1 VSAESV
7 VDDGDLVLGD
17 DGRLR
22 CRWGAAPDLY
32 VAYHDEEWGRPEPDD
47 RRLFEKLCLEGF
59 QAGLSWL
66 TILRKREAFRSAFA
80 DFHIETVAGFG
91 DADVARL
98 LQDEGIVRNRSK
110 IEAAIHNARAALEL
124 QDAEGSI
131 HEFMWRFRPDSHP
144 RLERLADAVATTP
157 ESTAMSKE
165 LKRRGF
171 RFVGPTTMYALMQAM
186 GMVNDHL
193 VGCWVHDEVQRLQD
207 EIH

>member
-1 VSAESV
+1 M
-7 VDDGDLVLGD
+7 
-17 DGRLR
+17 
-22 CRWGAAPDLY
+22 
-32 VAYHDEEWGRPEPDD
+32 
-47 RRLFEKLCLEGF
+47 
-59 QAGLSWL
+59 
-66 TILRKREAFRSAFA
+66 
-80 DFHIETVAGFG
+80 AGFG

-207 EIH
+207 EIHLVSSRDEIRGWGRPGERGAADPLRVVPASARRPHGPGSSTAVLSSVLSSAGVHGPPAGGRPAV